1 MSWAEGK
8 LSVFVC
14 FALACL
20 FAEGLAWPGL
30 AADLLCPAEARI
42 KSAPSEALTRQ
53 TFLSSF
59 I

>member
-20 FAEGLAWPGL
+20 FAEGLAWPRIFFVRRK
-30 AADLLCPAEARI
+30 PA
-42 KSAPSEALTRQ
+42 
-53 TFLSSF
+53 
-59 I
+59 